1 MNLELLPSEKK
12 QLSALKFPKIKDTYL
27 REIFRVGIDDFLET
41 PFVKEFI
48 SARNLD
54 WKVWDVNM
62 FSFGTVNMHV
72 DGTLK
77 EGSRFR
83 SLIIFLDGA
92 GELAHINDDNK
103 IQWQDMSKYSVLLFN
118 DSKPH
123 AFVNKNK
130 TICRAIVAE
139 VEIQSG
145 TSKPANAASGK
156 Q

>member
-1 MNLELLPSEKK
+1 MTLELTPSEKK
-12 QLSALKFPKIKDTYL
+12 QLSKLKFRKIKDSYL
-27 REIFRVGIDDFLET
+27 REIFRVSIDGFLET
-41 PFVKEFI
+41 PFVEDFI

-54 WKVWDVNM
+54 WKVWDVNV

-92 GELAHINDDNK
+92 GELAYINDDGK
-103 IQWQDMSKYSVLLFN
+103 IQWQDMSKHSVSLFN

-130 TICRAIVAE
+130 TICRAIIAE

-145 TSKPANAASGK
+145 T
-156 Q
+156 

>member
-1 MNLELLPSEKK
+1 MTLELSPSEKK
-12 QLSALKFPKIKDTYL
+12 QLSALKFAKIKDTYL
-27 REIFRVGIDDFLET
+27 REVIRVRIDGLLET
-41 PFVKEFI
+41 PFVKDFI

-54 WKVWDVNM
+54 WKVWDVNI

-83 SLIIFLDGA
+83 SLIVFLDGA
-92 GELAHINDDNK
+92 GELAYINDDNK
-103 IQWQDMSKYSVLLFN
+103 IQWQDMSKYSVALFN

-139 VEIQSG
+139 VEIQSR
-145 TSKPANAASGK
+145 T
-156 Q
+156 

>member
-1 MNLELLPSEKK
+1 MTLELSPSEKK
-12 QLSALKFPKIKDTYL
+12 QLSALKFAKIKDTYL
-27 REIFRVGIDDFLET
+27 REVIRVRIDGLLET
-41 PFVKEFI
+41 PFVKDFI

-54 WKVWDVNM
+54 WKVWDVNI

-83 SLIIFLDGA
+83 SLIVFLDGA
-92 GELAHINDDNK
+92 GELAYINDDDK
-103 IQWQDMSKYSVLLFN
+103 IQWQDMSKYSVSLFN

-145 TSKPANAASGK
+145 T
-156 Q
+156 